1 MVESVAV
8 PVALPEPSKDVV
20 HATSPVELM
29 VLAVAS
35 AVAVE
40 ALPLRGPEKL
50 LAVMTLLLK
59 LPEASRNTT
68 VLTTFAAD
76 EFSVTVNVLLPA

>member
-1 MVESVAV
+1 M

-20 HATSPVELM
+20 HTTSPVELM
-29 VLAVAS
+29 DLAVAS
-35 AVAVE
+35 VDAVE
-40 ALPLRGPEKL
+40 ALPLSGPEKL

-59 LPEASRNTT
+59 LPEPSRSTT
-68 VLTTFAAD
+68 VLTTFDAD